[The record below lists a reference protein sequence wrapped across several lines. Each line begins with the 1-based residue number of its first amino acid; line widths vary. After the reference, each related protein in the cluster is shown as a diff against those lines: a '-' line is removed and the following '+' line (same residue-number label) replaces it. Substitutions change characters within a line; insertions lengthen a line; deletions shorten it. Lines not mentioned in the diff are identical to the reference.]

1 MFNMIAIY
9 RIFKI
14 VCRLLLVDKCV
25 AKRVFEHDHDVTLS
39 VFVNRCQL
47 HQATYNIQQLKGFT
61 EVDGYNCFSIEHTE
75 TEKLL
80 SFHQYTE

>member
-1 MFNMIAIY
+1 MIAIY

-39 VFVNRCQL
+39 VFVNSCQL

-61 EVDGYNCFSIEHTE
+61 EVDGYNCFSKEHTE

-80 SFHQYTE
+80 

>member
-1 MFNMIAIY
+1 M
-9 RIFKI
+9 

-39 VFVNRCQL
+39 VFVNICQL

-61 EVDGYNCFSIEHTE
+61 EVDG
-75 TEKLL
+75 
-80 SFHQYTE
+80 